1 MYKLSYYR
9 FGEGALMATGRMGF
23 DRVRQARARPAPPA
37 SHRAPGCMRA
47 RGASAGP

>member
-23 DRVRQARARPAPPA
+23 DRVRQARARPAAPA
-37 SHRAPGCMRA
+37 SQRAPGSMRA
-47 RGASAGP
+47 HGASAGP